1 MQQLQILQDCKPQ
14 AVNHRFDGLKEPL
27 MFNTRLF
34 GGTSSKDFLSSL
46 MGDNERQ
53 LKFIRNIF
61 RGRDD
66 VSLYIVDH
74 AVETPFHCILMANF
88 IKQLGEFLGI
98 SYKGI
103 KLFVSPVSSRDT
115 FTGYADDTFESSDKR
130 NGFLLKAHSK
140 IVGTDCKLSC
150 KRFHLRKEDI
160 KLITN
165 DYTLHIR
172 PLRPDGGLTHGW
184 HIEGGD
190 YPLMTPT
197 ELLYHHHEPIS
208 CYNTFSRSK
217 EKNGLLINI
226 ELEPHTNS
234 PFLMN

>member
-1 MQQLQILQDCKPQ
+1 MQQLQILQACTPK
-14 AVNHRFDGLKEPL
+14 ASASHFKGLGESL

-34 GGTSSKDFLSSL
+34 GGTSSLDFLSSL
-46 MGDNERQ
+46 LGDNERQ
-53 LKFIRNIF
+53 LKFIKNVF

-66 VSLYIVDH
+66 ASLYIVDH
-74 AVETPFHCILMANF
+74 AVETPFHCVLIANF
-88 IKQLGEFLGI
+88 IKQLGELLGI
-98 SYKGI
+98 SYKNV
-103 KLFVSPVSSRDT
+103 KLFVSPISTRDIR
-115 FTGYADDTFESSDKR
+115 TGYADDSFESSDER
-130 NGFLLKAHSK
+130 NGYLLKAHSK

-160 KLITN
+160 KLVTQ

-172 PLRPDGGLTHGW
+172 PLRPDGGLTCGW
-184 HIEGGD
+184 QIGGGD
-190 YPLMTPT
+190 YPFMTPT

-234 PFLMN
+234 PFLIN